1 MLNNLVF
8 CQGRGGVGEGWKTV
22 NEIRDGWGGE
32 GEGIL
37 INSILL
43 KLGRGM
49 GDQLLK
55 QNVQRIVNTGV

>member
-1 MLNNLVF
+1 M
-8 CQGRGGVGEGWKTV
+8 GEGWKTV